1 MDELPQDVAALRRV
15 PFFQDLTDQD
25 LLDISK
31 IGERQTFSAG
41 DEIVTKGGEPD
52 GLYVLLS
59 GAASVEAGGKHH
71 ELGPGDFLGEMA
83 LLGATP
89 RTATVTATGEV
100 ETITLKTM
108 SFEPFLMKHPS
119 VAVPILKG
127 VVRRLREV
135 QEQLEDG

>member
-1 MDELPQDVAALRRV
+1 MDELPQEVAALRRV

-25 LLDISK
+25 LLDISR
-31 IGERQTFSAG
+31 IGERQTFASG
-41 DEIVTKGGEPD
+41 QDIVTKGGEPD

-59 GAASVEAGGKHH
+59 GTATVEAGGKQH

-89 RTATVTATGEV
+89 RTATVTAASDV
-100 ETITLKTM
+100 ETITLKTYA
-108 SFEPFLMKHPS
+108 FEPFLMKHPS

-127 VVRRLREV
+127 VVRRLRDV
-135 QEQLEDG
+135 QEQLEQA